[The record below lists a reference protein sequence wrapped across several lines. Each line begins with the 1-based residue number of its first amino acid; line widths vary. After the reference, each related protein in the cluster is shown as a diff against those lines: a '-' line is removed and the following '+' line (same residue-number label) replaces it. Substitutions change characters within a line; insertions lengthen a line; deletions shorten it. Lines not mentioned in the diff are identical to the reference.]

1 MKISFCG
8 VRCLLQ
14 VKKPPRKPIEEEFD
28 DDLYSD
34 LYSDLSVS
42 TAGDNVTEYEVSL
55 SNNTSALLQL
65 NITDTVNITV
75 LLMKKYKYVS

>member
-28 DDLYSD
+28 DD

-65 NITDTVNITV
+65 NITDTVNIIV